1 MNTILV
7 AGYKSFDVGVF
18 SNKDPR
24 LTIIKKAIERDL
36 RRLFEE
42 GVKWLVFSGNLGFE
56 AWVLEV
62 AFELK
67 KDYDFQMATIFLF
80 ENVGENWNESNQELL
95 AHFKQVDFVKY
106 AYPRYSNPGQLKE
119 YNQFLIDNADGAY
132 VFYDPENETNLK
144 YLYKMM
150 VEKEPFYV
158 KQLSF
163 DDLNE
168 LAENFYEN

>member
-7 AGYKSFDVGVF
+7 ACYKNFDVGVF

-62 AFELK
+62 AFQLK

-80 ENVGENWNESNQELL
+80 ENVGENWNEANQEIL
-95 AHFKQVDFVKY
+95 ARFKQVDFVKY
-106 AYPRYSNPGQLKE
+106 AYPHYVSPGQLKE
-119 YNQFLIDNADGAY
+119 YNQFLLGNVEGAY
-132 VFYDPENETNLK
+132 IFYDPENETKLN
-144 YLYKMM
+144 YLYRMM
-150 VEKEPFYV
+150 LEKETFYV
-158 KQLSF
+158 KRLSF
-163 DDLNE
+163 DDLNDF
-168 LAENFYEN
+168 AENFYEN

>member
-7 AGYKSFDVGVF
+7 AGYKSFDLGVF

-42 GVKWLVFSGNLGFE
+42 GVNWLVFLGTLGFE

-80 ENVGENWNESNQELL
+80 ENVGENWNEANQEML
-95 AHFKQVDFVKY
+95 ARFKQVDFVKY
-106 AYPRYSNPGQLKE
+106 AYPHYTNPSQLRE
-119 YNQFLIDNADGAY
+119 YNQFLLENVDGAY
-132 VFYDPENETNLK
+132 IFYDPENETNLK
-144 YLYKMM
+144 HLYRMM
-150 VEKEPFYV
+150 LEKESFYV
-158 KQLSF
+158 KKLSF
-163 DDLNE
+163 DDLND

>member
-18 SNKDPR
+18 SNKDSR

-62 AFELK
+62 AFALK
-67 KDYDFQMATIFLF
+67 KRLRLF
-80 ENVGENWNESNQELL
+80 KWRRSSYLRML
-95 AHFKQVDFVKY
+95 AKIGMKAIRNY
-106 AYPRYSNPGQLKE
+106 
-119 YNQFLIDNADGAY
+119 
-132 VFYDPENETNLK
+132 
-144 YLYKMM
+144 
-150 VEKEPFYV
+150 
-158 KQLSF
+158 
-163 DDLNE
+163 
-168 LAENFYEN
+168 